1 MKKVL
6 TVGSPL
12 GTMINLTKITT
23 MEDSLDTRVYTPS
36 KPEKI
41 ALLEEQSSLS
51 LTKKLQEQPLPHKD
65 ESTAIQI
72 YRLNSFGLRKEQI
85 TELLDRLMPLI
96 VKSTQ
101 QAHISLFRQNLRH
114 IIYALVSAFY
124 QQEWLAI
131 PFKNEHY
138 KSNER
143 LGKLGFSRRRV
154 KRIIDVLITEGFAIK
169 GRGGFR
175 HWGDPSLSKASQYY
189 PTPQLISY
197 FSGCLYEFENQ
208 MDLNTYHDFNNFP
221 EGTIPSK
228 EWYEKND
235 SLLKEYNLF
244 MQDHWWAKKGPTTRS
259 FSKNIYRGGRLNN
272 SYQTI
277 VNRRI
282 PIRKNTLLD
291 GEKIAEPDFS
301 ANHLRMSAA
310 LLGEQMPDD
319 PYEAITA
326 STGATRPQAKAFIT
340 RVIGCVSL
348 KQKGGQIMSLREEN
362 SDNLTPDLYRSLL
375 SAFYKE
381 YPWLESKK
389 VFFNDTGARM
399 QILEGEIGLKMFRWA
414 IDTNTPIISV
424 HDSYACKWYHKE
436 QVWKAMQE
444 FWNEVVQQ

>member
-1 MKKVL
+1 
-6 TVGSPL
+6 
-12 GTMINLTKITT
+12 
-23 MEDSLDTRVYTPS
+23 MEDSIDTRVYTPS

-41 ALLEEQSSLS
+41 AFLEEQSSIA

-72 YRLNSFGLRKEQI
+72 YRLNSFGLRKQQI

-101 QAHISLFRQNLRH
+101 QAHISLYRQNLRH

-138 KSNER
+138 KSDER
-143 LGKLGFSRRRV
+143 LGKLGFSRRRIE
-154 KRIIDVLITEGFAIK
+154 RIIDVLITEGFAIK

-208 MDLNTYHDFNNFP
+208 MNLNTYHDFNNFH
-221 EGTIPSK
+221 EGTLPSI
-228 EWYEKND
+228 EWYAKND
-235 SLLKEYNLF
+235 ALLREYNLF

-259 FSKNIYRGGRLNN
+259 FSQNICRGGRLNN
-272 SYQTI
+272 SYQTV

-282 PIRKNTLLD
+282 AIRENTLLD
-291 GEKIAEPDFS
+291 GERIAEPDFS

-348 KQKGGQIMSLREEN
+348 RQKGGQIMSLREEN

-375 SAFYKE
+375 NDFYRE

-399 QILEGEIGLKMFRWA
+399 QMLEGEIGLKMFRWA
-414 IDTNTPIISV
+414 IDTDTPIISV
-424 HDSYACKWYHKE
+424 HDSYACKWYHEE
-436 QVWKAMQE
+436 QVWSAMQE
-444 FWNEVVQQ
+444 FWDETIKLNKK